1 MTIAT
6 NILNQGLNFYDTIRE
21 LDNHVN
27 NTNDNGH
34 EVEMVLDDGSIVMIY
49 FNNNTLVEA

>member
-6 NILNQGLNFYDTIRE
+6 HILNQGLNFYDTIRE
-21 LDNHVN
+21 LDNHLN

-49 FNNNTLVEA
+49 FNNNTLIEV